1 MRRFSSQEREVLT
14 IINNSNGLNFQTL
27 LMEKII
33 DCNIRVNRKIKKVEM
48 FFLTKDF
55 DPTPEELSKF
65 EVINDELFERIFLAV
80 SLVHYLKNEGLLS
93 LYQKSVIP
101 EETTIGTT
109 PTTGLGLYTF
119 LPDEFIRDLLLDY
132 TDKMLLITTEF
143 KNLARNN
150 FISRDEKRQIRA
162 NNLAWSGITIAIIT
176 SLVGFWFSY
185 LQYESNDL
193 NEINDNLKKEQIIQ
207 EEIKTILLE
216 MNAKETK
223 GKPQSDSTVSEHNI
237 KKAFENKASH

>member
-1 MRRFSSQEREVLT
+1 MRRFSSQERKVLT

-33 DCNIRVNRKIKKVEM
+33 DCNIRVSRKLNKVEM
-48 FFLTKDF
+48 FFLTKEF
-55 DPTPEELSKF
+55 TPTQEELSKI
-65 EVINDELFERIFLAV
+65 EVINNELFERIFLAV
-80 SLVHYLKNEGLLS
+80 SLVHYFKNEGLIS

-101 EETTIGTT
+101 EETIIGTT

-119 LPDEFIRDLLLDY
+119 LPDEFIKNLLLEY

-150 FISRDEKRQIRA
+150 FISREEKRQIRA

-176 SLVGFWFSY
+176 SLVGFWYSY
-185 LQYESNDL
+185 LQYKSNDL
-193 NEINDNLKKEQIIQ
+193 NDINDNLKKEQVIQ
-207 EEIKTILLE
+207 EDIKILLQE
-216 MNAKETK
+216 MNINETK
-223 GKPQSDSTVSEHNI
+223 EKIQSDSMII
-237 KKAFENKASH
+237 KQIVKEILENKASH